1 MKVLVLG
8 SGTTAHHP
16 ATHPAPGAP
25 LRTHSAIAVSGD
37 GQRWVL
43 LNASSDIGQQL
54 RNTPQLQSVTP
65 AALPAG
71 QAASSPIHAVV
82 LMDAHIDH
90 VAGLLSL
97 REGPRLNVFATP
109 AVFEDLTTGL
119 PLFHVLENYCGI
131 RWQVLPVA
139 GEQLEASFQITGMSE
154 LRFTALAMPGVAP
167 PYSLHR
173 REATAG
179 DHIAVLVEDL
189 RSGHRL
195 FYSPGPVPQDDTTL
209 AHLRGADR
217 LLIDGSD
224 WPGPTQHARPAASSG
239 QNVLIHV
246 NVAPPAARVELA
258 YDGMEIEL

>member
-1 MKVLVLG
+1 
-8 SGTTAHHP
+8 
-16 ATHPAPGAP
+16 
-25 LRTHSAIAVSGD
+25 
-37 GQRWVL
+37 
-43 LNASSDIGQQL
+43 
-54 RNTPQLQSVTP
+54 
-65 AALPAG
+65 
-71 QAASSPIHAVV
+71 VV

-139 GEQLEASFQITGMSE
+139 GDQLEANFQVPGMND
-154 LRFTALAMPGVAP
+154 LRFTALAMPGDAP

-189 RSGHRL
+189 RNGHRL
-195 FYSPGPVPQDDTTL
+195 FYSPGPVAMDAATL
-209 AHLRGADR
+209 AHLQSADR

-224 WPGPTQHARPAASSG
+224 WPGKQPALAASSR

-246 NVAPPAARVELA
+246 NVAPLAAQVELA